1 MLKTKLYY
9 KDEAY
14 ININIFYIYMDMV
27 LNIFGKKLMFIGNI
41 NTHKLDKVLIV
52 DYEN

>member
-1 MLKTKLYY
+1 MNKVKYIN
-9 KDEAY
+9 DEY
-14 ININIFYIYMDMV
+14 ININIFYIYMDRV

-41 NTHKLDKVLIV
+41 NTHKLNKVLIV